1 MFTLLE
7 SLNTTIFSKTKKTL
21 FLNKKNDEFNIIL
34 NNHNEIEKNEVYISD
49 ETYFERYRKA
59 LKKINEIKKERG
71 LINDSNNSLFNNSS
85 SVIYTI
91 NKSTHNIEHQ
101 KTYN

>member
-7 SLNTTIFSKTKKTL
+7 SLNTIIFSKTKKTL
-21 FLNKKNDEFNIIL
+21 FLNKKNNECNIIL
-34 NNHNEIEKNEVYISD
+34 NNNNEIEKNEVYISD
-49 ETYFERYRKA
+49 ESYFERYRKA
-59 LKKINEIKKERG
+59 VKNINEIKKERG
-71 LINDSNNSLFNNSS
+71 LINESNNNLINNSS
-85 SVIYTI
+85 SIVYTI